1 MTRAMSVGRAARLV
15 AVLAVSVCV
24 SGCTPGGSP
33 QPSSPAPAASA
44 VPESQPG
51 LVTVT
56 GQASRGAVVA
66 LEPAEGSPPPP
77 PGTVIVDQRGQQFI
91 PGLVVAQVGQP
102 VAFQNGEGI
111 PHNVA
116 VARADSG
123 AAEFNVSTDP
133 GQAYTHAFTRPG
145 LYEVTC
151 DIHPSMR
158 ASLVVVNTPY
168 HAVSSDFGS
177 FVIMNVPP
185 GRYRLVTL
193 DGGQTVEQTV
203 DVAGAHTRIGPAGR

>member
-1 MTRAMSVGRAARLV
+1 MMMTSLGRSARLV
-15 AVLAVSVCV
+15 AALVGIVCV
-24 SGCTPGGSP
+24 AGCAPEG
-33 QPSSPAPAASA
+33 SSPPSTSAPAAST
-44 VPESQPG
+44 VPLSQPG

-66 LEPAEGSPPPP
+66 LEPAEGTPPAP
-77 PGTVIVDQRGQQFI
+77 PGSVIVDQRGQQFI
-91 PGLVVAQVGQP
+91 PALVVAQVGQP
-102 VAFQNGEGI
+102 VEFRNGESI
-111 PHNVA
+111 PHNVY
-116 VARADSG
+116 VARAGSG

-133 GQAYTHAFTRPG
+133 NQAYTHTFTRSG

-185 GRYRLVTL
+185 GRYRVVRL
-193 DGGQTVEQTV
+193 DGGEAAEQIV
-203 DVAGAHTRIGPAGR
+203 DVAGAHARIEPAGR